1 MIDNLTFNVA
11 QLLKDPVGATR
22 TGDVVADVGH
32 LAPELQQV
40 EDAPAAVLSGSVR
53 LMHINDGILAQ
64 GMLHTQVVLPC
75 AHCLNPVS
83 VPLDVELE
91 EIFVPTINIVTG
103 KSIAPEEE
111 DRALWVDEN
120 HILDLREV
128 LRQDV
133 MLASPIH
140 VLCRED
146 CQGLCPTC
154 GQNLNEGPCDCQ
166 PEPDPRWAVL
176 AALLKNSE

>member
-1 MIDNLTFNVA
+1 
-11 QLLKDPVGATR
+11 
-22 TGDVVADVGH
+22 
-32 LAPELQQV
+32 
-40 EDAPAAVLSGSVR
+40 
-53 LMHINDGILAQ
+53 
-64 GMLHTQVVLPC
+64 
-75 AHCLNPVS
+75 